1 MPDPTTSPSALDRFL
16 TEAKSF
22 FQSGLF
28 FILLGG
34 LIMFFGYRLSQDP
47 FTHSAFV
54 FLVVILGLALLLFG
68 TGTSASGEGTSG
80 QIKVAIAGGA
90 GVLAMVLGFGVAHW
104 REDLTDVFKR
114 QRDYGIVEL
123 SIGDTG
129 NSVPVDLDNFEA
141 RASWGEMPLPLWK
154 DKRSVQILVPI
165 PPEETEKEA
174 HEKDS
179 DKKGSDEKNKDKWES
194 SILVELIPKPGF
206 QGVTL
211 SVDEPLEIRWRDE
224 PVVHRLGFN
233 NEFLQ
238 VVKKPIKQISKAE
251 SLPRAEAAVS
261 KAESFLSTP
270 E

>member
-1 MPDPTTSPSALDRFL
+1 MFL
-16 TEAKSF
+16 
-22 FQSGLF
+22 
-28 FILLGG
+28 
-34 LIMFFGYRLSQDP
+34 GYRLSNDP

-68 TGTSASGEGTSG
+68 PGTTASGEGTSG
-80 QIKVAIAGGA
+80 TIKVAIAGGA
-90 GVLAMVLGFGVAHW
+90 GVLAMLLGFGVAHW

-123 SIGDTG
+123 SIGETG

-154 DKRSVQILVPI
+154 DKRSVEILVPI
-165 PPEETEKEA
+165 PPEEN
-174 HEKDS
+174 EKDS

-211 SVDEPLEIRWRDE
+211 SVDKPLEIHWRDE

-238 VVKKPIKQISKAE
+238 VIKKPIKQIPKAE

>member
-1 MPDPTTSPSALDRFL
+1 MPDPTTPPSALDRFL

-179 DKKGSDEKNKDKWES
+179 DKKGSDEKNKWES